1 MKDISMMRSIEKAS
15 IKEAIHIFAQLNR
28 ANEDAL
34 VMSRRDREL
43 AETRRMV
50 WAYLHNNTKL
60 SLTFLGQLFNRHHST
75 VIAGLR
81 VHKRN
86 MDVFSNGRPINP
98 LYVRKYEEGAQILD
112 QMLHSYRQRNEG
124 LDYRVVLYTNNP
136 ETLDKYEI
144 VNYSRV

>member
-34 VMSRRDREL
+34 IMSRRDREL

>member
-1 MKDISMMRSIEKAS
+1 
-15 IKEAIHIFAQLNR
+15 
-28 ANEDAL
+28 
-34 VMSRRDREL
+34 
-43 AETRRMV
+43 
-50 WAYLHNNTKL
+50 
-60 SLTFLGQLFNRHHST
+60 
-75 VIAGLR
+75 
-81 VHKRN
+81 
-86 MDVFSNGRPINP
+86 MDVFSNGKPINP

>member
-1 MKDISMMRSIEKAS
+1 MKDISMMRSIEQAS

-50 WAYLHNNTKL
+50 WAYLHDNTKL

-81 VHKRN
+81 VHKHN
-86 MDVFSNGRPINP
+86 MDVFSNGKPINP

-124 LDYRVVLYTNNP
+124 LNYRVVLYTNNP